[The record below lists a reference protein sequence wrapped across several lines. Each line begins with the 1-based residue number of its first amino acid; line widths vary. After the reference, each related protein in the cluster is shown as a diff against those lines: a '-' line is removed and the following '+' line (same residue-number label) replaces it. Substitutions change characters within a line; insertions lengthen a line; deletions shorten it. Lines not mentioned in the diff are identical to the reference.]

1 MENELEKKDCP
12 LSQEDGLMEPAPVS
26 CPAPE
31 DELSLLRSI
40 RAELVEQNASSGRK
54 IRLLRGCLIAFSL
67 IALVAV
73 VAAATLLPSL
83 YHMVDNINVTVNALD
98 MQRVDEILGDVQV
111 LAGQSTA
118 VISGMDAA
126 LAKIN
131 GLDFNALNET
141 IIALEKTVRDFS
153 KLDIETLNTAIANLN
168 ETVEPLAKFF
178 AALR

>member
-12 LSQEDGLMEPAPVS
+12 LSHEDRLMEPAPVS

-54 IRLLRGCLIAFSL
+54 IRLLRGCLIAVSL

-98 MQRVDEILGDVQV
+98 MQRVDEILGDGVVDVGLKQRHAN
-111 LAGQSTA
+111 LAHA
-118 VISGMDAA
+118 LLDALLRQLA
-126 LAKIN
+126 LAAQ
-131 GLDFNALNET
+131 LAQCALQLLCQ
-141 IIALEKTVRDFS
+141 ALKGHCFPPDR
-153 KLDIETLNTAIANLN
+153 AG
-168 ETVEPLAKFF
+168 
-178 AALR
+178 

>member
-12 LSQEDGLMEPAPVS
+12 LSHEDGLMEPAPLS

-54 IRLLRGCLIAFSL
+54 IRLLRGCLIAVSL

-73 VAAATLLPSL
+73 VAVATLLPSL
-83 YHMVDNINVTVNALD
+83 YHVDNINVTVNALD

>member
-1 MENELEKKDCP
+1 
-12 LSQEDGLMEPAPVS
+12 
-26 CPAPE
+26 
-31 DELSLLRSI
+31 
-40 RAELVEQNASSGRK
+40 
-54 IRLLRGCLIAFSL
+54 
-67 IALVAV
+67 
-73 VAAATLLPSL
+73 
-83 YHMVDNINVTVNALD
+83 MVDNINVTVNALD